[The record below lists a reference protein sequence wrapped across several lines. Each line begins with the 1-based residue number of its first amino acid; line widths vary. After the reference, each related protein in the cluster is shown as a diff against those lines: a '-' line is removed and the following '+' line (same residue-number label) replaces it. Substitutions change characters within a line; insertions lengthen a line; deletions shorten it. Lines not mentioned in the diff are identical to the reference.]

1 MIKNPPPDAG
11 QVGSNPGL
19 GRFPGEGNGNLLQD
33 SSLGNPMQRGAWS
46 ATVHGIAESNK
57 T

>member
-19 GRFPGEGNGNLLQD
+19 GRFPGEGNGNLLQH
-33 SSLGNPMQRGAWS
+33 SCLRSPCTEEPGGPQG
-46 ATVHGIAESNK
+46 TESQSQ